1 MPHSLKL
8 LSLAALPFFALGGF
22 AQAASAA
29 ATAAGARGQ
38 TVVVDVVATDKSGHP
53 VSDLK
58 QADFTVQEDGAPQA
72 LKAFQAHPAPAASA
86 SFPAPSPM
94 PASIYENYSPLPAGT
109 PVNVLLIDE
118 LNTPDADRAFLHD
131 QLLQYVKNAS
141 PATPVAIFVLSD
153 RLIMLQGFN
162 SDPAILK
169 AAMESAS
176 PASGSLP
183 ASSAVVNATGGPDP
197 ATLLAGLQHMATA
210 PPPLQPEQS
219 ALATMDAMEMIARYL
234 SGYPG
239 RKNLIWFSGSF
250 PVSVLPDGSALNPFA
265 ALPHNEDEYRAVAR
279 LFGSNQIAVYP
290 IYANSTA
297 TASPSA
303 DSGDAVMQQMAQAT
317 GGQAFTNTKGL
328 ADTFAQAVK
337 ASAAYYT
344 LTYDSS
350 HPGGDG
356 AYRKIEVS
364 LRRPGATLQY
374 RRGYYTA
381 SQNHEPFAGDPA
393 AGVPDKTMRLAM
405 LRGAPDPTEIIFKA
419 SVLPSEGGKAGKL
432 APDNRL
438 SFQAAGTEATY
449 RNYVVSVAAD
459 PGGVAF
465 LPQPGGKYK
474 ADLQAVVF
482 VYNENGTLVNQT
494 GKEMVTSL
502 TLEQY
507 KPIFA
512 HGIQYH
518 EVVSVPVEGA
528 YYLRIGL
535 HDINSDHV
543 GAMEAP
549 VAGIQNPSTA
559 K

>member
-8 LSLAALPFFALGGF
+8 VSLAALPFFALSGF
-22 AQAASAA
+22 AQASAPAA
-29 ATAAGARGQ
+29 AAAGARGQ
-38 TVVVDVVATDKSGHP
+38 SVVVDVVATDKSGHP

-58 QADFTVQEDGAPQA
+58 QADFTVQEDGAPQT
-72 LKAFQAHPAPAASA
+72 LKAFQAHAAPAAST
-86 SFPAPSPM
+86 SFPAPTPM
-94 PASIYENYSPLPAGT
+94 PANIYENLSPLPAGT

-118 LNTPDADRAFLHD
+118 LNTPDADRAFVRD

-141 PATPVAIFVLSD
+141 PGTPVAVFALTD

-176 PASGSLP
+176 PAAGSLP
-183 ASSAVVNATGGPDP
+183 ASAGVVNATGGPDP
-197 ATLLAGLQHMATA
+197 ATLLAGLQHMAAA

-219 ALATMDAMEMIARYL
+219 ALATMDAMEMIGRYL
-234 SGYPG
+234 AAYPG

-250 PVSVLPDGSALNPFA
+250 PVSVLPDGSSINPFA

-279 LFGSNQIAVYP
+279 LFGSGQIAVYP
-290 IYANSTA
+290 IYANPTGN
-297 TASPSA
+297 ASPTA
-303 DSGDAVMQQMAQAT
+303 DSGNAIMQQMAQAT
-317 GGQAFTNTKGL
+317 GGQAFVNTKGL
-328 ADTFAQAVK
+328 ADTFAQAVQ
-337 ASAAYYT
+337 AGAAYYT

-350 HPGGDG
+350 HPGGDR

-364 LRRPGATLQY
+364 LRQPGATLQY
-374 RRGYYTA
+374 RRGYYTPSA
-381 SQNHEPFAGDPA
+381 THEPFAGDPA

-405 LRGAPDPTEIIFKA
+405 LRGAPDPTEIVFKTR
-419 SVLPSEGGKAGKL
+419 VLPSEGGKEGKL
-432 APDNRL
+432 APDNLL
-438 SFQAAGTEATY
+438 SLQAKGVKASY
-449 RNYVVSVAAD
+449 RNYVVDVAAD
-459 PGGVAF
+459 PGGVSF

-482 VYNENGTLVNQT
+482 VYDENGTLVNQT
-494 GKEMVTSL
+494 GREMATDL
-502 TLEQY
+502 TLDQY
-507 KPIFA
+507 KPVFA
-512 HGIQYH
+512 HGIQFH
-518 EVVSVPVEGA
+518 EVVSVPVEGV

-549 VAGIQNPSTA
+549 VAGIQNPSGA